1 VPDRIQLV
9 WMCCDYRFIRS
20 SRADKRSETEIG
32 TLSVIRVRFG
42 IEDFYLPDTIGSNF
56 SSKICLNLHD
66 FFCRFAKNQTSDF

>member
-42 IEDFYLPDTIGSNF
+42 IEDFSPGHN
-56 SSKICLNLHD
+56 
-66 FFCRFAKNQTSDF
+66 RV